1 MTLQDHVYAFIV
13 ALHTLP
19 IYYKLLIVLRTYIHR
34 AVENIRTCRKHFCGE
49 TVSRVVT
56 YILKV

>member
-19 IYYKLLIVLRTYIHR
+19 IYYKLLIVLGSYVNR
-34 AVENIRTCRKHFCGE
+34 AVENIRTC
-49 TVSRVVT
+49 
-56 YILKV
+56 

>member
-13 ALHTLP
+13 VLHTLP

-34 AVENIRTCRKHFCGE
+34 AVENIH
-49 TVSRVVT
+49 T
-56 YILKV
+56 Y

>member
-34 AVENIRTCRKHFCGE
+34 AVENICTC
-49 TVSRVVT
+49 
-56 YILKV
+56 